1 MSEQERNKEIVEKI
15 YSICW
20 NHGDMDMIDEIFD
33 ENVNHEQFLE
43 GWPTGREG
51 FKTLV
56 RFWREAFPDIHED
69 AIELI
74 AEGNKVASRFR
85 LRGTHKGDFY
95 GIPGTGKKIDIFGG
109 EMFTFKDGKVVD
121 YLYHEDAL
129 GLFFQIGVMP
139 LNQDEIAGVDV
150 SAD

>member
-95 GIPGTGKKIDIFGG
+95 GIPGTGKKIDIYGG
-109 EMFTFKDGKVVD
+109 EMFTFNDGKVVD